1 MVGPFYHGFFLPKRN
16 PTVNT
21 ISINKIKVNIYPTSF
36 ISIPQLKFIVTYNL
50 HWLIGP
56 ALFY

>member
-36 ISIPQLKFIVTYNL
+36 ISIPQFKFIVTYNL
-50 HWLIGP
+50 HWFI
-56 ALFY
+56 

>member
-1 MVGPFYHGFFLPKRN
+1 MVGPFYHGFFLPKRK

-36 ISIPQLKFIVTYNL
+36 SSTIVNIHNL
-50 HWLIGP
+50 YGP
-56 ALFY
+56 